1 MNKFSKFTLSFILI
15 SWGVLAIIFGI
26 YDLEIS
32 IAIVNE
38 SSAWGQFGR
47 DFGESPGWGL
57 IFTALAITIGS
68 LTTDIKKQKI
78 GGVVMVVIGVIMLI
92 SAVFDNDFKK
102 ILDASAEI
110 ISVSAFTLLT
120 FKKDWRQ
127 YRKFAG
133 VIVVLALINVLLFV
147 QTVKI
152 LWGRVRFRD
161 LNPDFFN
168 YTPWYVPN
176 GITGNH
182 SFPSG
187 HASMGFIFLPFLI
200 LLRNKSWKNPRKIL
214 GIVLIIGWG
223 VFVAVSRVILGAH
236 YCSDVLFSSEMAALI
251 TLLLYNKFYSNEVR
265 RE

>member
-1 MNKFSKFTLSFILI
+1 MLSFILI
-15 SWGVLAIIFGI
+15 SWGVLSIIFGI

-38 SSAWGQFGR
+38 NSVWGQFGR

-68 LTTDIKKQKI
+68 ITTDIKKQKI
-78 GGVVMVVIGVIMLI
+78 GGVIMLVIAFIMLI
-92 SAVFDNDFKK
+92 PAVMDADFKE
-102 ILDASAEI
+102 ILDTSAEI

-120 FKKDWRQ
+120 FNKDWRQ

-133 VIVVLALINVLLFV
+133 VVVLLALINVLLFV
-147 QTVKI
+147 QSIKI

-161 LNPDFFN
+161 LNPDFSN

-176 GITGNH
+176 GITGNR

-187 HASMGFIFLPFLI
+187 HASMGFMFLPFLI
-200 LLRNKSWKNPRKIL
+200 LLRNKSWKDPWKII
-214 GIVLIIGWG
+214 GIVVIIGWG
-223 VFVAVSRVILGAH
+223 VFVAASRVVLGAH

-251 TLLLYNKFYSNEVR
+251 TLLLYNKFYSNKVKR
-265 RE
+265 D